1 MAVKWITSVS
11 TGVILIRRDP
21 STSMVWSTK
30 NYWDIHYG
38 IEKGLAPILAFG
50 EGMKQL
56 NPSSSSELYWAFNAS
71 AAAMQL
77 PVVDNKI
84 RATVDYP
91 IVLLRRA
98 IRLHKLEK
106 I

>member
-1 MAVKWITSVS
+1 MGNS
-11 TGVILIRRDP
+11 
-21 STSMVWSTK
+21 
-30 NYWDIHYG
+30 
-38 IEKGLAPILAFG
+38 KGSKKKSDG

-56 NPSSSSELYWAFNAS
+56 NPSSSELYWAFNAS
-71 AAAMQL
+71 AAVMQL